1 MTFTQTCKLR
11 DVLYPIAAMEL
22 FLDQLGVET
31 IKIPLAF
38 CSRVLVSL
46 LEQFSAECKNQSQSQ
61 SL

>member
-38 CSRVLVSL
+38 CSGVLISL
-46 LEQFSAECKNQSQSQ
+46 FEQF
-61 SL
+61 